1 MRKFQESPRMFFTS
15 LFLPFAMAAL
25 VLTHTGFLF
34 FEPQNAR
41 SVVDIE
47 WADELPAKL
56 CGFPFVSG
64 AEKRDRLMG
73 FPVVIYWPGVFAN
86 VVFVGLCTG
95 ATFLAFNRERKKCF
109 NWRFGVK
116 AMFRCL
122 TFISLIAAAVTQL
135 SFLDNEVF
143 PPFGLLRS
151 YAFDGLPMKL
161 FLFIGLGSIAL
172 LITDGILNLVET
184 CSKKFLNNNR

>member
-86 VVFVGLCTG
+86 VVFVGLHG
-95 ATFLAFNRERKKCF
+95 GDFFGVQSREKEVLQLAFRR
-109 NWRFGVK
+109 
-116 AMFRCL
+116 
-122 TFISLIAAAVTQL
+122 
-135 SFLDNEVF
+135 
-143 PPFGLLRS
+143 
-151 YAFDGLPMKL
+151 
-161 FLFIGLGSIAL
+161 
-172 LITDGILNLVET
+172 
-184 CSKKFLNNNR
+184 